1 MAEQK
6 QWRDSF
12 WGLCHHKMRLAPL
25 QSRTSN
31 KHVQKNNVIII
42 IIINSWHKTH
52 IWIAEIKLPKSPIM
66 PRNST
71 LLKFFTTNSSATF
84 EIPYM
89 MAPHNTRTSPMAWF
103 LPVKEQYHK
112 ENYQL
117 KKISLC
123 NHLHLGSWYNLE
135 SK

>member
-1 MAEQK
+1 MQVWQNKNNGEIPFEAFATTK
-6 QWRDSF
+6 
-12 WGLCHHKMRLAPL
+12 WGWPL
-25 QSRTSN
+25 YNPELVTN
-31 KHVQKNNVIII
+31 IQKNNVIII

-112 ENYQL
+112 GNYQL
-117 KKISLC
+117 KKISL
-123 NHLHLGSWYNLE
+123 LIIYI
-135 SK
+135 